1 RGGDGEVGPDP
12 CRGSLDAGVERLAGQ
27 GDEGGGAALRGGSF
41 VALALAAR
49 VRLQRGA
56 DDLAG
61 DLVEP
66 AAKVE
71 AVGGAGEREL
81 LLAAGLAP
89 RTVRALR
96 VHADGPGPDELRE
109 GPCVHRRR
117 LLDEEGLP
125 QV

>member
-1 RGGDGEVGPDP
+1 DP

-27 GDEGGGAALRGGSF
+27 GDEGGGAALRRGAF
-41 VALALAAR
+41 VALALAAG

-66 AAKVE
+66 AAEVE

-89 RTVRALR
+89 RTVCALR
-96 VHADGPGPDELRE
+96 IHPDGPGPDELGE
-109 GPCVHRRR
+109 GTGVHRLGLR
-117 LLDEEGLP
+117 DEEALP
-125 QV
+125 HVRVGELGPQ